1 MEKYLQFTDSAGQ
14 EHLVSLTDVAQVDT
28 RTPEINDIKYFNYE
42 VNGDVTITHTAE
54 DPTTDRQ
61 FQRYFLEQMRTA
73 LASSLNN
80 PVLVCE
86 PPVAIAVQ
94 TVF

>member
-14 EHLVSLTDVAQVDT
+14 EHLVSLIDVAQVDT
-28 RTPEINDIKYFNYE
+28 RTNAINDIKYFNYE

-54 DPTTDRQ
+54 PGTDRQ

-73 LASSLNN
+73 LASNWN
-80 PVLVCE
+80 KPVLVCE

-94 TVF
+94 TII

>member
-14 EHLVSLTDVAQVDT
+14 EHLVSVIDVSQVDT
-28 RTPEINDIKYFNYE
+28 RTASINDIKYFNYE
-42 VNGDVTITHTAE
+42 LNGDITITHTAE
-54 DPTTDRQ
+54 PATDRQ

-73 LASSLNN
+73 LASNWN
-80 PVLVCE
+80 KPVLVCE

>member
-28 RTPEINDIKYFNYE
+28 RTTAINDIKYFNYE

-54 DPTTDRQ
+54 PASDLQ

-73 LASSLNN
+73 LASNWN
-80 PVLVCE
+80 KPVRVCE

-94 TVF
+94 TII

>member
-1 MEKYLQFTDSAGQ
+1 MEKYLQFTDSEGQ

-28 RTPEINDIKYFNYE
+28 QTAAINDIKYFNYE
-42 VNGDVTITHTAE
+42 VNGDVTINHTAE
-54 DPTTDRQ
+54 PAGDRQ

-73 LASSLNN
+73 LASSWNK

-94 TVF
+94 TII